1 MVNVT
6 IYGIHGSYGYHHLT
20 LIVATLI
27 QLSHP
32 RRCGWTSA
40 GSHQL
45 VAVGELVL
53 LSCFET
59 GITRIPGDSRSS
71 AVKSSGK
78 FGIWP
83 MAIWNGDDEITKHL
97 RLVDWLIGW
106 FVGWWLDW
114 MKRVYFLPKK
124 LFEVWNMRFDFC
136 CDLSVGN
143 PPEPENLWI

>member
-27 QLSHP
+27 HLSHP
-32 RRCGWTSA
+32 RRCGRTSA

-59 GITRIPGDSRSS
+59 GQDSRGFQEFRS
-71 AVKSSGK
+71 KIIGQ
-78 FGIWP
+78 IWH
-83 MAIWNGDDEITKHL
+83 MAHGDL
-97 RLVDWLIGW
+97 
-106 FVGWWLDW
+106 
-114 MKRVYFLPKK
+114 KR
-124 LFEVWNMRFDFC
+124 R
-136 CDLSVGN
+136 
-143 PPEPENLWI
+143 